1 MKKIDFK
8 NIDWKSAGSLINPR
22 SLDNAN
28 IFLEKLPQNT
38 NKCSLII
45 VAVIWGFTAALGLYT
60 TIKIQEAAE
69 LSVEL
74 DEAKALSPIVPKI
87 QDKPVPTREVTAF
100 VDELQGIYKGLEIKG
115 NSSNIVVFSRSTAQF
130 GQFRE
135 AIGHIQNGGLGWRV
149 NVEKLC
155 VGKECKPNPLAASL
169 KIYKVSVEKVSGN

>member
-8 NIDWKSAGSLINPR
+8 KIDWKSAGSLFTPR

-38 NKCSLII
+38 SKSVLII
-45 VAVIWGFTAALGLYT
+45 VAVIWGFAASLGLYT
-60 TIKIQEAAE
+60 SIKMQEVAE

-87 QDKPVPTREVTAF
+87 QNKPVSAREVETF
-100 VDELQGIYKGLEIKG
+100 VEELQGIYKGLEVKG

-149 NVEKLC
+149 DIKKLC

-169 KIYKVSVEKVSGN
+169 KIYKVSVEKVVN